1 MSLTSDRTA
10 FHAQPLLPALAL
22 ALAPALAPQEPGEP
36 AEAGDP
42 FPPARPE
49 EVGVDPAALE
59 RLDALAAGFVERDE
73 VVGSELLVIK
83 SRRTVLHSAHGWRD
97 VEAQRPMEPGT
108 LFCVR
113 SMTKP
118 LTGVVIQQL
127 IAEGSLAA
135 TDRLADLWPA
145 FDVEATREITVE
157 HLLNHTSGWPLSL
170 LLGKDIRQLDGIE
183 DVALLGIGRGPDFT
197 PGERFQYSDQNSDT
211 LGALVQRATGRPF
224 EEVLRERV
232 LEPLD
237 MRDTVC
243 VMREGEPLRARTSSS
258 YGGARG
264 AWQRFWKP
272 DDEPQFPFLLGSQG
286 VYSTPV
292 DYARFLE
299 MMMRRGRGPHGR
311 VLSRRSVRDL
321 LEPARQAV
329 GVAAGFETLETW
341 YGRQWI
347 VWTREGEDGEQQTV
361 AFGHSG
367 SDGTWAWAFPEQ
379 DLLVLYFTQS
389 RGNATGLELEAEL
402 ERSFLG
408 APFDP
413 NQLAPPIEPL
423 LGFYRE
429 EGDPRY
435 LAVLERDGA
444 PWFEV
449 PGRALLE
456 MRYGGEGSW
465 RFKLDPTTTL
475 RFEQDGDEPAQRLVI
490 VGGGQ
495 EIPFERIEP
504 GADLPSAQEVLAKVR
519 AAHALDALTSP
530 VRLEGP
536 FDFERLGRHG
546 RVTTWLASGGR
557 ARVDVVMPETTERT
571 IVDGQRAWLRSGD
584 KPAEALEGRRLEQS
598 LLTSW
603 PGRLGDWTL
612 TGATARVL
620 YRTELADEPVLV
632 VRLETMLGTPMT
644 RFVAEDSGRLVREDA
659 VLITPGLG
667 ELGASTRFSEWS
679 EVGGAV
685 LPLRTEL
692 VLPGELLGTAVMR
705 FEDVETALELPEGT
719 FGPEP
724 GAGG

>member
-1 MSLTSDRTA
+1 MLPTADRAALRAPLT
-10 FHAQPLLPALAL
+10 LLPLVLACGAALA
-22 ALAPALAPQEPGEP
+22 AQDPTGS
-36 AEAGDP
+36 AGAQSP

-49 EVGVDPAALE
+49 EVGIDPAALE
-59 RLDALAAGFVERDE
+59 RLDALAAGFVERE
-73 VVGSELLVIK
+73 EAVGSELLVIK
-83 SRRTVLHSAHGWRD
+83 NRRTVLHSAHGWRD

-108 LFCVR
+108 LFCIR

-118 LTGVVIQQL
+118 LTGVVVQQL
-127 IAEGSLAA
+127 VAEGALAV

-145 FDVEATREITVE
+145 FDTEATREITVE

-170 LLGKDIRQLDGIE
+170 LLGKDIRQMDGIE
-183 DVALLGIGRGPDFT
+183 DVALLGIERGPEFT

-211 LGALVQRATGRPF
+211 LGALVQRLTGRPF
-224 EEVLRERV
+224 EEVLRESV

-243 VMREGEPLRARTSSS
+243 VMREDEPLRARTSSS

-321 LEPARQAV
+321 LEPARKAA
-329 GVAAGFETLETW
+329 GVAAGFDTLETW

-347 VWTREGEDGEQQTV
+347 VWTREGDDGERETV

-379 DLLVLYFTQS
+379 DLMVLYFTQS
-389 RGNATGLELEAEL
+389 RGNATGLELETEL

-429 EGDPRY
+429 DGDPRY
-435 LAVLERDGA
+435 VAVVERDGA
-444 PWFEV
+444 PWFEL

-475 RFEQDGDEPAQRLVI
+475 RFEQEGDEPARRLVI

-495 EIPFERIEP
+495 EIPFVRIEP
-504 GADLPSAQEVLAKVR
+504 AEELPSAEELLGRVR
-519 AAHALDALTSP
+519 AAHALAALTAP

-536 FDFERLGRHG
+536 FDFEQLGRHG
-546 RVTTWLASGGR
+546 RATTLLAPGGR
-557 ARVDVVMPETTERT
+557 ARVDVVMPETTELT
-571 IVDGQRAWLRSGD
+571 IVDGSRASTRAGD
-584 KPAEALEGRRLEQS
+584 SPAEAL
-598 LLTSW
+598 
-603 PGRLGDWTL
+603 
-612 TGATARVL
+612 
-620 YRTELADEPVLV
+620 
-632 VRLETMLGTPMT
+632 
-644 RFVAEDSGRLVREDA
+644 
-659 VLITPGLG
+659 
-667 ELGASTRFSEWS
+667 
-679 EVGGAV
+679 
-685 LPLRTEL
+685 
-692 VLPGELLGTAVMR
+692 
-705 FEDVETALELPEGT
+705 
-719 FGPEP
+719 
-724 GAGG
+724 